1 MFPISG
7 PPEDAPPELTQYQVE
22 AAFWEHMG
30 VTGAELDDWPEEK
43 VRRYSIVIEQVAKW
57 QQAQIEIEA
66 RRHSR
71 G

>member
-1 MFPISG
+1 
-7 PPEDAPPELTQYQVE
+7 
-22 AAFWEHMG
+22 MG